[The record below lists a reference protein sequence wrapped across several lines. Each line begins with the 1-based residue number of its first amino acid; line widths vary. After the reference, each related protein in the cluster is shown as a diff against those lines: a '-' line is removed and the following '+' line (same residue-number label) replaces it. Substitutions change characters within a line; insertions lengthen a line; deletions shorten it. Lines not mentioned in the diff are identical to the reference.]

1 MKYLFAH
8 CSTIRRRIAGR
19 YAALFLDFDGTLTPI
34 VETPAKARV
43 PEQTRQLLKALSAN
57 PGCTL
62 TIISGRRLKDIKKK
76 VGLKNIIYSGNH
88 GLEIQGPNI
97 RFEAP
102 VSPDYKTILQK
113 IKSKVEQMLSSIKG
127 ILLEDKGLSLALHY
141 RLVNKKKVPFVRRT
155 FYQVALP
162 YLRRGRIKTETG
174 KKVFEIRPA
183 AEWDK
188 GKAVL
193 WLLSR
198 QKSRCRAKPVLPI
211 YVGDD
216 VTDENAFRALK
227 NKGLTIFVGKPKK
240 SYAKYYLRNTKEVSK
255 FLKWLN
261 TLLS

>member
-1 MKYLFAH
+1 MKYLFSH
-8 CSTIRRRIAGR
+8 CSTIRRRIAGK

-34 VETPAKARV
+34 VETPAKARI
-43 PEQTRQLLKALSAN
+43 PKQTRQLLKALSAN

-62 TIISGRRLKDIKKK
+62 TIISGRHLKDVKKK

-88 GLEIQGPNI
+88 GLEIQGANI

-102 VSPDYKTILQK
+102 VTSDYKIILQK
-113 IKSKVEQMLSSIKG
+113 IKNELGQMLSSVKG

-141 RLVNKKKVPFVRRT
+141 RLVNKKKAPFVRRA
-155 FYQVALP
+155 FYQVARP
-162 YLRRGRIKTETG
+162 YLQRGKIKTETG
-174 KKVFEIRPA
+174 KKVFEVRPA

-193 WLLSR
+193 WVLSR
-198 QKSRCRAKPVLPI
+198 QKSCCRAKPVLPVYI
-211 YVGDD
+211 GDD

-227 NKGLTIFVGKPKK
+227 NKGLTIFVGRPKK
-240 SYAKYYLRNTKEVSK
+240 SCAEYYLRNTKEVSK

-261 TLLS
+261 ALIS

>member
-8 CSTIRRRIAGR
+8 WNSITRRIAGR
-19 YAALFLDFDGTLTPI
+19 YAVLFLDYDGTLTPI
-34 VETPAKARV
+34 VKTPDRARI
-43 PEQTRQLLKALSAN
+43 PEQIKQLLKALSAN
-57 PGCTL
+57 SGCTL
-62 TIISGRRLKDIKKK
+62 TIISGRCLKDIKKK

-102 VSPDYKTILQK
+102 VAQGYKTILRK
-113 IKSKVEQMLSSIKG
+113 IKNRLKDKLSTIEG
-127 ILLEDKGLSLALHY
+127 ILLEDKGLSLSLHY
-141 RLVNKKKVPFVRRT
+141 RLTSKKDVPFVKET
-155 FYQVALP
+155 FYQAALS
-162 YLRRGRIKTETG
+162 YLRLGKIKTETG

-193 WLLSR
+193 WLLSKL
-198 QKSRCRAKPVLPI
+198 KSRSCAKPILPI

-216 VTDENAFRALK
+216 ATDENAFRALK
-227 NKGLTIFVGKPKK
+227 NKGLTIFVGNPKK
-240 SYAKYYLRNTKEVSK
+240 SYAKYYLRNTPEVSK